1 MEYITCIFCKLSCI
15 VVTITNMYLHCSKPV
30 YKLCYIAPIDGTAP
44 VSNHLRVPA
53 HACVAR
59 SYRKRE
65 SVGAGG
71 GGWFDGGI
79 VLKHF
84 SQVD

>member
-1 MEYITCIFCKLSCI
+1 
-15 VVTITNMYLHCSKPV
+15 MYLHCSKPV
-30 YKLCYIAPIDGTAP
+30 YKLCCIAPIDGIAP
-44 VSNHLRVPA
+44 VSNHLRVPRTLVWRA
-53 HACVAR
+53 LIGE
-59 SYRKRE
+59 RE